1 MPTPL
6 DSETKSIIESTLL
19 RFVDECYDPAERHKR
34 LARTVDYR
42 QYWSALAELGVL
54 GMPFTAQWGGMGG
67 YTLDTADT
75 VAVLAKGLI
84 LEPFVDSAVIA
95 GSILASHA
103 DAQEQI
109 DELISGDSI
118 SILLGGRQGDSDTLV
133 AHSDHGQLRLSGS
146 VRVQPYA
153 DQADYWLVAARDANS
168 DHRVILRIKSA
179 PLAHCA
185 KSYRLVDGR
194 VASDV
199 VFRDETL
206 PVHSLWLEGAQA
218 ESALARAAQLA
229 VCCLCAEA
237 VGVMA
242 SLLTM
247 TGDYLRTRVQ
257 FGVPLSSFQA
267 LQHRYADMQMV
278 YLESR
283 AISRKLALCQET
295 ETAQASLRLR
305 FAAASVIERSA
316 GKVGHEAIQMHGGMG
331 VTDELV
337 ISHYNNRLVVLVRML
352 QAWVDQDVELWD

>member
-34 LARTVDYR
+34 LAQSVDYR
-42 QYWSALAELGVL
+42 QYWSTLAELGVL
-54 GMPFTAQWGGMGG
+54 GMPFSAELGGMGG
-67 YTLDTADT
+67 FTLDTADA
-75 VAVLAKGLI
+75 VSVLAKGLI

-95 GSILASHA
+95 GSILASRM
-103 DAQEQI
+103 DSQEQI
-109 DELISGDSI
+109 DELISGESI
-118 SILLGGRQGDSDTLV
+118 SILLGGRQGDVDSLKV
-133 AHSDHGQLRLSGS
+133 HSDHSELQLSGS

-153 DQADYWLVAARDANS
+153 VQADYWLVAARDAKS
-168 DHRVILRIKSA
+168 GKQLILRIESG
-179 PLAHCA
+179 PLARCA
-185 KSYRLVDGR
+185 QSYRMIDGR

-199 VFRDETL
+199 SFSDELL
-206 PVHSLWLEGAQA
+206 PVESLWLEGSEA
-218 ESALARAAQLA
+218 ESALFRAAQLA

-242 SLLTM
+242 SLLAI

-283 AISRKLALCQET
+283 AISRKLALCQESEAA
-295 ETAQASLRLR
+295 ETSAWLR
-305 FAAASVIERSA
+305 FAATSVIERSA
-316 GKVGHEAIQMHGGMG
+316 DKVGHEAIQMHGGMG

-337 ISHYNNRLVVLVRML
+337 VSHYNNRLVVLVRML
-352 QAWVDQDVELWD
+352 HAWVDQDVELWH